1 MKSAIAK
8 ERSAYHSCAPAGA
21 HCKHRGIRGMVATWH
36 SLRRC
41 IWLHR
46 CIRLDSRQ
54 RCIAARPHH
63 RSCSRRTA
71 GLHTSTA
78 TAAPNHAHTSTQACA
93 LACLHPCMH
102 ACTNA
107 CMHASSC
114 VCDHVCALACGSSC
128 VNRTC
133 MQSASD
139 ELLRAAARMLHAVL
153 CNRRCML
160 HPAWTCCTQSPS
172 WSPMIMQNAVQM
184 PKFSSTMQNC
194 PWQHDCC

>member
-21 HCKHRGIRGMVATWH
+21 HCKHRGIRSMVATWH

-78 TAAPNHAHTSTQACA
+78 TAAPNHAHTSTHVCA

-102 ACTNA
+102 ACTHACLHPCMHA
-107 CMHASSC
+107 CMHANSC
-114 VCDHVCALACGSSC
+114 MCDHVCALACGSSC
-128 VNRTC
+128 ANRSCC

-139 ELLRAAARMLHAVL
+139 ALLRAAARMLHATSL
-153 CNRRCML
+153 MRG
-160 HPAWTCCTQSPS
+160 TCCILHGPAARSRQ
-172 WSPMIMQNAVQM
+172 AGRL
-184 PKFSSTMQNC
+184 
-194 PWQHDCC
+194 